1 MSLAESILEDTFS
14 VRRRP
19 ALLAGRAR
27 NALAVGHGPPA
38 ESCPARRA
46 DHLRAEGPPEERA
59 GRVHPRLAGIPGLSA
74 KPLEALDA
82 LIAEIEAAV
91 TSTRRIARL
100 AGLPRLRP
108 ARA

>member
-1 MSLAESILEDTFS
+1 VDRAQSP
-14 VRRRP
+14 RP
-19 ALLAGRAR
+19 APERWPAKELERLRAKALAGRLTLREFQEAR
-27 NALAVGHGPPA
+27 QQGRRDTPPLRAVLRALRA
-38 ESCPARRA
+38 ARR
-46 DHLRAEGPPEERA
+46 
-59 GRVHPRLAGIPGLSA
+59 RLAGIPELST

-100 AGLPRLRP
+100 AGLPRLRA